1 MKQELQSIEFYSS
14 RIYTVEK
21 DGEHY
26 VAMKPICE
34 GIGLQWHAQRKRILR
49 HPVLNEGASMMDS
62 TCLGIDGKKY
72 VTEMLMLP
80 LIMLN
85 GWLFGVDANRVKP
98 EIKDR
103 LLQYQRECFDVLNQY
118 WQNKSQLV
126 RVDTSSTAAC
136 FSELH
141 VFIELT
147 RGRIAVSK
155 RGTPYNTVSIA
166 TALVLK
172 YLYELDA
179 IDQGVHLSNRR
190 MAKDL
195 KLDARCTGRSVDR
208 LAKWNFLI
216 KRSDSNRPIW
226 VCLNKKRVDEALTI
240 SRNTL
245 LANQANVGYLEY
257 VH

>member
-1 MKQELQSIEFYSS
+1 MKQELQRINFYGNE
-14 RIYTVEK
+14 IFTVEK

-34 GIGLQWHAQRKRILR
+34 AI
-49 HPVLNEGASMMDS
+49 
-62 TCLGIDGKKY
+62 GIDWSSQLQRIKRHTILGQG
-72 VTEMLMLP
+72 VVIITIPSNGGEQEMLMLP
-80 LIMLN
+80 VKFLQ
-85 GWLFGVDANRVKP
+85 GWLFTVNANRVKP

-118 WQNKSQLV
+118 WQNKSQLGQ
-126 RVDTSSTAAC
+126 VDTSSTAAC
-136 FSELH
+136 FSDLH

-147 RGRIAVSK
+147 RGRLKVSTK
-155 RGTPYNTVSIA
+155 GTPYNTVSIA

-172 YLYELDA
+172 YLYELDG
-179 IDQGVHLSNRR
+179 IDQGIHVSNRR
-190 MAKDL
+190 MAMEL

-208 LAKWNFLI
+208 LDKWGFLI
-216 KRSDSNRPIW
+216 KRSVLSKPIW
-226 VCLNKKRVDEALTI
+226 VRMNRKRVDEALAI

-245 LANQANVGYLEY
+245 MSNQSNTGYLEY

>member
-1 MKQELQSIEFYSS
+1 MKQELQSIEFYGS

-34 GIGLQWHAQRKRILR
+34 GIGIDWDSQKKRILR
-49 HPVLNEGASMMDS
+49 HSLLSS
-62 TCLGIDGKKY
+62 TKVIMTLVAKDGKMR
-72 VTEMLMLP
+72 EMIMLP
-80 LIMLN
+80 VKYLQ
-85 GWLFGVDANRVKP
+85 GWLFTVDANRVKP

-118 WQNKSQLV
+118 WQNHSQLG

-147 RGRIAVSK
+147 RGRMRVSPK
-155 RGTPYNTVSIA
+155 GTPYNIVSIS

-179 IDQGVHLSNRR
+179 VDQGVHLSNRR